1 MSKDTKDFLTTCA
14 LIVGALWLLRQVE
27 DGPASV
33 AIPIY
38 ADARILDAWPIPVFL
53 VGMWLCFSGKHSVV
67 GLVIMG
73 AVAFYLFG
81 GVA

>member
-1 MSKDTKDFLTTCA
+1 MKDFLITCG

-27 DGPASV
+27 DDPASV
-33 AIPIY
+33 QIPIY
-38 ADARILDAWPIPVFL
+38 FTQILVVPVFL
-53 VGMWLCFSGKHSVV
+53 VGMWLCFSGKHMVP
-67 GLVIMG
+67 GIVIMG

>member
-1 MSKDTKDFLTTCA
+1 MKDFLITCG

-38 ADARILDAWPIPVFL
+38 ADERIVQAWPIPVFL
-53 VGMWLCFSGKHSVV
+53 GGMWLCFSGKHMVTGIVV
-67 GLVIMG
+67 MG
-73 AVAFYLFG
+73 GVAYFLFG